1 MLVRNNNDA
10 RLAFDLIN
18 FVNNYAKE
26 HPAMDLRNSPNI
38 IDTKRKLRAFIN
50 KPKNESIVKD
60 YGIDGYI
67 SLIRLP
73 EKLETEEA
81 ARDYFKEEEYL
92 VCRPSQCDCTGQAFT
107 CWYKLFKRQGNWMA
121 YHRIAF
127 DV

>member
-26 HPAMDLRNSPNI
+26 HPAMDLRNNPNI
-38 IDTKRKLRAFIN
+38 IDAKRKLRAFIN
-50 KPKNESIVKD
+50 KPKNETLVKD

-73 EKLETEEA
+73 KKLETEEA
-81 ARDYFKEEEYL
+81 ARNYFEEEEYL
-92 VCRPSQCDCTGQAFT
+92 VCRPSQYDCTGQAFT
-107 CWYKLFKRQGNWMA
+107 CWYKLFKRQGSWMA
-121 YHRIAF
+121 YHRVAF